1 LASLRREILTGF
13 FGEITAEISI
23 TRASSDLQCGA
34 NIPIGL
40 YLRRRARDAQ
50 KRPTDLT
57 LEERNLKEAGRD
69 RIAALTIFRKSE
81 RL

>member
-1 LASLRREILTGF
+1 MRRQHTDRSVSPGV
-13 FGEITAEISI
+13 
-23 TRASSDLQCGA
+23 
-34 NIPIGL
+34 
-40 YLRRRARDAQ
+40 DAQ